1 MCPVLSPA
9 HVVRNEKRSVLY
21 EKGHEGKEIVSVF
34 LAHTWVTKVMIQ
46 WASYIFF
53 SPLSCSCSTL
63 TTTSVH
69 ELSSE
74 ITFYLKACF
83 ESSRW
88 MKLWNIKDAISHRE
102 TVVYQSLMIR
112 ACWNIHI
119 PCLPSNYSPWDL
131 YKKSGLTASRML
143 WNDAGFGAV
152 RYISKYQVIQQ
163 TTILFPLMLERLRWQ
178 EAGIFSEQINSFDSQ
193 LWGNL
198 QFNTFNLLT
207 VHSSLQEWYRSQT
220 LNTKCLLQLT
230 IFRWQKREGHFSTL
244 KNNTSAKTLHFFHA
258 IKKSFWFCFCL

>member
-1 MCPVLSPA
+1 MCITNVSSPFTSTCGKKWK
-9 HVVRNEKRSVLY
+9 EKCIIWEGAW
-21 EKGHEGKEIVSVF
+21 EKGNSICISGPYMSNQSDDTMGQLHISF
-34 LAHTWVTKVMIQ
+34 
-46 WASYIFF
+46 
-53 SPLSCSCSTL
+53 PLSCSCSTL

-152 RYISKYQVIQQ
+152 RHTSKYSSNPANYDSFS
-163 TTILFPLMLERLRWQ
+163 LN
-178 EAGIFSEQINSFDSQ
+178 AGEIKMTR
-193 LWGNL
+193 G
-198 QFNTFNLLT
+198 
-207 VHSSLQEWYRSQT
+207 WY
-220 LNTKCLLQLT
+220 
-230 IFRWQKREGHFSTL
+230 IFRANQ
-244 KNNTSAKTLHFFHA
+244 
-258 IKKSFWFCFCL
+258 